1 METILPLGERGLDA
15 LKELFNIG
23 AGSAATS
30 LSQMLGGEKVQ
41 VDVPNVQMMPTSH
54 VGADLGGAHRVVC
67 AVGFTISGG
76 FDARLLF
83 VLEESSARRLA
94 AVLLGKPLPSDAAQA
109 KEIDGPSLSALEETG
124 NIIASS
130 FVSGLGKLTNRRIMP
145 SVPNS
150 GFAAAGTV
158 VDSVLTRLGSSA
170 EESIVCKTD
179 FTTRGTRIQGH
190 LLLMPERRS
199 LSDVLEA
206 LGIAPNT

>member
-1 METILPLGERGLDA
+1 METNLPLGERGLDA

-23 AGSAATS
+23 AGSAATA

-41 VDVPNVQMMPTSH
+41 VEVPNIQTVPTKR
-54 VGADLGGAHRVVC
+54 VGSDLGGEHRVVC

-76 FDARLLF
+76 LDARLLF
-83 VLEESSARRLA
+83 VLEEASARRLA
-94 AVLLGKPLPSDAAQA
+94 AVLLGKPLPKDGSEHA
-109 KEIDGPSLSALEETG
+109 KQIDPASLSALEETG
-124 NIIASS
+124 NIVASS

-158 VDSVLTRLGSSA
+158 VDSVLSRLGSSA
-170 EESIVCKTD
+170 EESIVCRTD

-190 LLLMPERRS
+190 
-199 LSDVLEA
+199 
-206 LGIAPNT
+206 

>member
-1 METILPLGERGLDA
+1 MPLGERGLDA

-41 VDVPNVQMMPTSH
+41 VEVPNIETVPTAR
-54 VGADLGGAHRVVC
+54 VGHDLGGAHRVVC
-67 AVGFTISGG
+67 AVGFTITGG
-76 FDARLLF
+76 LEARLLF

-94 AVLLGKPLPSDAAQA
+94 AVLLGKPLPSDAERAA
-109 KEIDGPSLSALEETG
+109 KLDSASLSALEETG
-124 NIIASS
+124 NIVASS

-158 VDSVLTRLGSSA
+158 VESVLARLGSSA
-170 EESIVCKTD
+170 EESIVCRTD

-190 LLLMPERRS
+190 LLLMPERHS
-199 LSDVLEA
+199 LSNVLEA
-206 LGIAPNT
+206 LGIDPST

>member
-1 METILPLGERGLDA
+1 MPLGERGLDA

-23 AGSAATS
+23 AGSAATA

-41 VDVPNVQMMPTSH
+41 VEVPNIQSVPTSR

-76 FDARLLF
+76 LDARLLF

-94 AVLLGKPLPSDAAQA
+94 AVLLGKPLPSDSERA
-109 KEIDGPSLSALEETG
+109 KKLDSASLSALEETG
-124 NIIASS
+124 NIVASS

-158 VDSVLTRLGSSA
+158 VDDVLQRLGNQVD
-170 EESIVCKTD
+170 ESIVCRTD

-199 LSDVLEA
+199 LSDILMG
-206 LGIAPNT
+206 LGIDPSS